1 MFFKAKGKSNVLR
14 FSRTT
19 ALVFF
24 KTKGKSN
31 GLMFFKS
38 KSAQLVYGIWYFLS
52 FYVVILLIFV
62 FCYGRILLAIRRQT
76 RVMATHG
83 IGETGGAP
91 CQLNMIKTNLVKT
104 MIFLCAIFAISDKVK
119 LN

>member
-24 KTKGKSN
+24 TTKGKSN

-52 FYVVILLIFV
+52 FYVVILLTFV
-62 FCYGRILLAIRRQT
+62 FCYGRILLAIHRQT

-83 IGETGGAP
+83 IGGTGGAP

-104 MIFLCAIFAISDKVK
+104 MIFLCAIFAISVKVK